1 MSKKLLQLYYYEK
14 SRMHGRIVDHVYYEN
29 AHVIA
34 HDGALYR
41 LESVSSY
48 ALFFQK
54 NKYTHTHTHTHI
66 WMIYKHIYCVTVFKF
81 DFFS

>member
-1 MSKKLLQLYYYEK
+1 MFFIFFQLQVITSDEMSKKLLQLYYYEK
-14 SRMHGRIVDHVYYEN
+14 SRTHGQIVDHVYYEN

-54 NKYTHTHTHTHI
+54 NKYTHIHTHLDDI
-66 WMIYKHIYCVTVFKF
+66 
-81 DFFS
+81 